1 MARERMVTRTV
12 SVSNVQVMCLDTITA
27 EVQVHN
33 YKMNGE
39 YTDFNQAIKAVKKV
53 HETDTFKCV
62 SVMSITMEEVLY
74 GMSELDFIRLAKVL
88 PPRTGNKAEEE

>member
-12 SVSNVQVMCLDTITA
+12 TVSNVEVMCLDVVTA
-27 EVQVHN
+27 DVRTMN

-39 YTDFNQAIKAVKKV
+39 FTDYAAAIKAVKKI

-62 SVMSITMEEVLY
+62 SVLSITMEEVLY

-88 PPRTGNKAEEE
+88 PPRSGNKTEE